1 MSSLYPRSVLRLQS
15 LQVVRGCNLT
25 RWASLF
31 FCLMLLD
38 EVLPRSHLGLHRVMT
53 GIWGDA
59 SFYSQSLYADI
70 PFGINTVLQ
79 VNELYYA
86 LAVEIVTR
94 QRFL

>member
-1 MSSLYPRSVLRLQS
+1 MGQLVLLS
-15 LQVVRGCNLT
+15 G
-25 RWASLF
+25 
-31 FCLMLLD
+31 LLD

-59 SFYSQSLYADI
+59 SFYSQSLYVDI

-86 LAVEIVTR
+86 LAVEIQLLGRGFRETYLLFVMHIH
-94 QRFL
+94 QREMIG